1 MGKIEKFTLPIE
13 PLHQSPRKVW
23 VYLPDS
29 YDTSKKKYPVLY
41 MFDGHN
47 LFYNKTATYGKCW
60 GIKKYLDKQKLDIVI
75 IGQDCNHIGDERL
88 DEYCPFTAEKTF
100 AGIQIQ
106 SCGQISG
113 KWFIE
118 KLLPYCQKRY
128 RIHTDRKYVGIAG
141 SSMGGIMSEF
151 MIS

>member
-88 DEYCPFTAEKTF
+88 DE
-100 AGIQIQ
+100 
-106 SCGQISG
+106 
-113 KWFIE
+113 
-118 KLLPYCQKRY
+118 
-128 RIHTDRKYVGIAG
+128 
-141 SSMGGIMSEF
+141 
-151 MIS
+151 

>member
-29 YDTSKKKYPVLY
+29 YATSKKKYPVLY

-60 GIKKYLDKQKLDIVI
+60 GIKKYLDKQALDIVI

-88 DEYCPFTAEKTF
+88 DEYCPFKFNPVARLRV
-100 AGIQIQ
+100 
-106 SCGQISG
+106 SG
-113 KWFIE
+113 LSKNS
-118 KLLPYCQKRY
+118 Y
-128 RIHTDRKYVGIAG
+128 HTVKSIIAFTQTVN
-141 SSMGGIMSEF
+141 M
-151 MIS
+151 